1 MPFRPLIAPAM
12 AVLVLGSW
20 AAAFGET
27 LVLDTGKSAKSF
39 DFSNANGSA
48 SFGTTEGN
56 AVHSRSSGEQ
66 ARIHHGANS
75 VKLTATVSKGK
86 VKVNYVKELN
96 SLKHDDFP
104 IIVMQADGNLCV
116 YSDQPRHKGLIW
128 QSGTKGQGC
137 RLILQDDGFLTIRDG
152 KDKFL
157 WHAAKPG
164 PGSRL

>member
-75 VKLTATVSKGK
+75 VKLTATVSKGQ
-86 VKVNYVKELN
+86 VKVNYV
-96 SLKHDDFP
+96 
-104 IIVMQADGNLCV
+104 
-116 YSDQPRHKGLIW
+116 KGLIW